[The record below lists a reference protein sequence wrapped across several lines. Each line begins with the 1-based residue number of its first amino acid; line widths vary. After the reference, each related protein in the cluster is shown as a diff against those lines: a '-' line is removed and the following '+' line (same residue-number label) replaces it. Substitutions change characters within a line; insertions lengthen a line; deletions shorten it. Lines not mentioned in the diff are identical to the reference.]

1 RRMDYA
7 GHRPPAVREEPP
19 VDPQGMDHLS
29 TDRRDSCLRAVRR
42 NAGAAQP
49 AQGGIA
55 LRSPEPGRNAL
66 LDAGQR
72 LLGSADLARI
82 SVNSIVAEAGMAKG
96 SFYQHWPSRAEYVRA
111 LHGRFHDHLEES
123 IAAAMADLPPGRD
136 RLEAGMNAYLD
147 GCLAEPATKA
157 LLVQS
162 RTEAGLSDL
171 VAARN
176 ESSATLVLPDLLA
189 LGWARPEPIATLL
202 VAAIAEIALLELA
215 AGKRDNGLRRGLLRL
230 ATRDRG

>member
-1 RRMDYA
+1 
-7 GHRPPAVREEPP
+7 V
-19 VDPQGMDHLS
+19 
-29 TDRRDSCLRAVRR
+29 
-42 NAGAAQP
+42 
-49 AQGGIA
+49 
-55 LRSPEPGRNAL
+55 RSPEPGRNAL

-82 SVNSIVAEAGMAKG
+82 SVNAIVAEAGMAKG
-96 SFYQHWPSRAEYVRA
+96 SFYQHWPSRSDYLRA
-111 LHGRFHDHLEES
+111 LHARFHDQLADS

-136 RLEAGMNAYLD
+136 RLEAGMNSYLD

-176 ESSATLVLPDLLA
+176 ESSATLMLPDLVA
-189 LGWARPEPIATLL
+189 LGWAPPEPIAVLL
-202 VAAIAEIALLELA
+202 VAAIAEIALIELA
-215 AGKRDNGLRRGLLRL
+215 AGKRDKALRHGLLRL
-230 ATRDRG
+230 ATGERSA

>member
-1 RRMDYA
+1 M
-7 GHRPPAVREEPP
+7 
-19 VDPQGMDHLS
+19 
-29 TDRRDSCLRAVRR
+29 
-42 NAGAAQP
+42 
-49 AQGGIA
+49 
-55 LRSPEPGRNAL
+55 RSPEPGRTAL

-72 LLGSADLARI
+72 LLGTADLARI

-111 LHGRFHDHLEES
+111 LHARFHDQLEES

-136 RLEAGMNAYLD
+136 RLEAGMSTYLD
-147 GCLAEPATKA
+147 GCLADSATKA

-176 ESSATLVLPDLLA
+176 ESAATLIAPDLAA
-189 LGWARPEPIATLL
+189 LGWTPPEPIAVLL
-202 VAAIAEIALLELA
+202 VAAVAEIALIELA
-215 AGKRDNGLRRGLLRL
+215 NGKPDEQLRRALLRL
-230 ATRDRG
+230 AARTG

>member
-1 RRMDYA
+1 
-7 GHRPPAVREEPP
+7 V
-19 VDPQGMDHLS
+19 
-29 TDRRDSCLRAVRR
+29 
-42 NAGAAQP
+42 
-49 AQGGIA
+49 
-55 LRSPEPGRNAL
+55 RSPEPGRNAL

-72 LLGSADLARI
+72 LLGTADLARI
-82 SVNSIVAEAGMAKG
+82 SVNAIVGEAGMAKG

-111 LHGRFHDHLEES
+111 LHARFHDQLTES

-136 RLEAGMNAYLD
+136 RLDAGMNTYLD

-176 ESSATLVLPDLLA
+176 ESAAISILPDLVA
-189 LGWARPEPIATLL
+189 LGWKPPEPIAALL
-202 VAAIAEIALLELA
+202 VAAVAEIALVELT

-230 ATRDRG
+230 ATADRG

>member
-1 RRMDYA
+1 
-7 GHRPPAVREEPP
+7 V
-19 VDPQGMDHLS
+19 
-29 TDRRDSCLRAVRR
+29 
-42 NAGAAQP
+42 
-49 AQGGIA
+49 
-55 LRSPEPGRNAL
+55 RSPEPGRNAL

-82 SVNSIVAEAGMAKG
+82 SVNAIVAEAGMAKG

-111 LHGRFHDHLEES
+111 LHARFHDQLEDS

-136 RLEAGMNAYLD
+136 RLAAGMNTYLD

-176 ESSATLVLPDLLA
+176 ESAAMSILPDLVA
-189 LGWARPEPIATLL
+189 LGWKPPESIAALL
-202 VAAIAEIALLELA
+202 VAAVAEIALVELA
-215 AGKRDNGLRRGLLRL
+215 AGKRDNGLRRSLLRL
-230 ATRDRG
+230 ATKDR

>member
-1 RRMDYA
+1 M
-7 GHRPPAVREEPP
+7 RP
-19 VDPQGMDHLS
+19 
-29 TDRRDSCLRAVRR
+29 
-42 NAGAAQP
+42 
-49 AQGGIA
+49 
-55 LRSPEPGRNAL
+55 PEPGRNAL

-111 LHGRFHDHLEES
+111 LHDRFHDQLGES
-123 IAAAMADLPPGRD
+123 IAAAMADLPPGPG

-162 RTEAGLSDL
+162 RTEAGLGDL

-176 ESSATLVLPDLLA
+176 ESSATLILPDLVA
-189 LGWARPEPIATLL
+189 LGWTPPEPVAVLL
-202 VAAIAEIALLELA
+202 VAAVAEIALLELA
-215 AGKRDNGLRRGLLRL
+215 AGKRDKQLRRGLLRL
-230 ATRDRG
+230 ATRTPTG